1 MSRRRRTLLGTIGAA
16 IMSFLAPSDPEA
28 AAAEDPYARAREQ
41 MVAEIAAMA
50 RETAGETGRA
60 EFSPLVLNA
69 LRKVPRHRFVAPGQ
83 VGSAYRNHPLPI
95 GSGQTIS
102 QPYIVALSTELIEPR
117 KDHRVLEIGTGSGYQ
132 GAVLAE
138 IVDKVYSIEIVE
150 PLAREAQQR
159 LQALGYRNV
168 EVRVGDGHRGLPE
181 FAPYDGIVVTAA
193 AQQVPDALVAQLKP
207 GARMVIPIG
216 LPDRTQDLVLVHKQ
230 ADGTISRRVVLQV
243 RFVPMT
249 KHMSAA

>member
-1 MSRRRRTLLGTIGAA
+1 M
-16 IMSFLAPSDPEA
+16 A
-28 AAAEDPYARAREQ
+28 AAALFTLILGLAMLAGPGEAEQTPADPAAADRRQMIQGQIEARGISNRA
-41 MVAEIAAMA
+41 VLDAMT
-50 RETAGETGRA
+50 R
-60 EFSPLVLNA
+60 
-69 LRKVPRHRFVAPGQ
+69 VPRHLFVPPRERA
-83 VGSAYRNHPLPI
+83 SAYEDRPLPI
-95 GSGQTIS
+95 GFGQTIS
-102 QPYIVALSTELIEPR
+102 QPYIVAYMTEALQISR
-117 KDHRVLEIGTGSGYQ
+117 DHRVLEIGTGSGYQ

-249 KHMSAA
+249 KHKSAA